1 MNGEKS
7 VTHSRFSHPSQL
19 SQSSLIKQATTGS
32 FAKGRLSRSKRR
44 PFAGRKATFCKPFG
58 TILTFNEIQNDI
70 QERTFGGILRFAG
83 KAFVFNY
90 SNFHNFFNFKKALL

>member
-1 MNGEKS
+1 M
-7 VTHSRFSHPSQL
+7 
-19 SQSSLIKQATTGS
+19 
-32 FAKGRLSRSKRR
+32 
-44 PFAGRKATFCKPFG
+44 
-58 TILTFNEIQNDI
+58 LTFNEIQNDI